1 MRGLISETASGLAHT
16 NIARIF
22 GVIMEIILLEKVP
35 NLGILGDQV
44 KVKPGYARNFLIPK
58 GKATEATP
66 TNRARFEAR
75 RVELE
80 RVAATALSTAQ
91 ARATQLAELIVTL
104 SVKTGS
110 EGRLFGSVGAAD
122 IASAISAAGI
132 ELQKHEVRLPN
143 GSIRQI
149 GEYDVDLHLHNE
161 VKTQIRVNIIA
172 EA

>member
-1 MRGLISETASGLAHT
+1 
-16 NIARIF
+16 
-22 GVIMEIILLEKVP
+22 MEIILLEKIA
-35 NLGILGDQV
+35 NLGVLGDRV

-58 GKATEATP
+58 GKATTATAA
-66 TNRARFEAR
+66 NLARFEAR
-75 RVELE
+75 RAELE
-80 RVAATALSTAQ
+80 RIAAEALAKAK
-91 ARATQLAELIVTL
+91 ARAEQLAELIVTL

-122 IASAISAAGI
+122 IANAVSAAGI
-132 ELQKHEVRLPN
+132 ELQKQEVRLPT

-149 GEYDVDLHLHNE
+149 GEYDVDLHLHGE

>member
-1 MRGLISETASGLAHT
+1 
-16 NIARIF
+16 
-22 GVIMEIILLEKVP
+22 MEIILLEKVI
-35 NLGILGDQV
+35 NLGALGDRV

-58 GKATEATP
+58 GKATTATAA
-66 TNRARFEAR
+66 NLARFEAR
-75 RVELE
+75 RAELE
-80 RVAATALSTAQ
+80 RIATEALVKAN
-91 ARATQLAELIVTL
+91 ARAEQLSELIVTL

-122 IASAISAAGI
+122 IADAVSAAGI
-132 ELQKHEVRLPN
+132 DLQKNEVRLTT

-161 VKTQIRVNIIA
+161 VKTQIRVNVIA